1 MLFQNKNLNF
11 KRLVSKKKTCFPRN
25 NKCWSGL
32 GLLVPQIVD
41 IYNPSHPFILVCG
54 VGPIKYNGTSVRL
67 VGPVSVYCD
76 WVRQLLWASALSHV
90 WQHIICLGFG
100 LRLRPRTGLIRIQ
113 DVNSYLKEKKKIVDR
128 IFLYNI
134 LSIIGYLVRSLTTN
148 DIRTPFS
155 SEIDSDRLR
164 STQSEQEH
172 RRGMPVVTWRVNA
185 TYIFSFRL
193 NSLVYDWIGREHVW
207 EHVFTC

>member
-25 NKCWSGL
+25 NKCWSEL
-32 GLLVPQIVD
+32 GLLVPQ
-41 IYNPSHPFILVCG
+41 
-54 VGPIKYNGTSVRL
+54 
-67 VGPVSVYCD
+67 
-76 WVRQLLWASALSHV
+76 
-90 WQHIICLGFG
+90 
-100 LRLRPRTGLIRIQ
+100 
-113 DVNSYLKEKKKIVDR
+113 IVDR

-193 NSLVYDWIGREHVW
+193 NSLVFFYINYVFFIHRVVLKRDTKFLTTKWIN
-207 EHVFTC
+207 

>member
-25 NKCWSGL
+25 NKCWSEL
-32 GLLVPQIVD
+32 GLLVPQ
-41 IYNPSHPFILVCG
+41 
-54 VGPIKYNGTSVRL
+54 
-67 VGPVSVYCD
+67 
-76 WVRQLLWASALSHV
+76 
-90 WQHIICLGFG
+90 
-100 LRLRPRTGLIRIQ
+100 
-113 DVNSYLKEKKKIVDR
+113 IVDR

-193 NSLVYDWIGREHVW
+193 NSLVSIGPRERTLLHLKRCEFGYTNQNGYWLRSYKEAYNSAPVKRSFFYMFKVIRSRQSFPHCW
-207 EHVFTC
+207 VTWSYPRWRVEIYHRR

>member
-1 MLFQNKNLNF
+1 M
-11 KRLVSKKKTCFPRN
+11 
-25 NKCWSGL
+25 
-32 GLLVPQIVD
+32 D
-41 IYNPSHPFILVCG
+41 NPSHPFILVCG

-90 WQHIICLGFG
+90 WQHLICLGFG
-100 LRLRPRTGLIRIQ
+100 
-113 DVNSYLKEKKKIVDR
+113 VNSYLKEKKKIVDR

-193 NSLVYDWIGREHVW
+193 NSLVSTKTRLKERKCPSVCLSLTQVCCERTH
-207 EHVFTC
+207 ECL

>member
-25 NKCWSGL
+25 NKCWSEL

-41 IYNPSHPFILVCG
+41 MDNPSHPFILVCG

-90 WQHIICLGFG
+90 WQHLICLGFG

-113 DVNSYLKEKKKIVDR
+113 DVNSYLKEKKNCWQNLSLQYPVNNW
-128 IFLYNI
+128 IFGKVSDNKWYPNT
-134 LSIIGYLVRSLTTN
+134 VFER
-148 DIRTPFS
+148 
-155 SEIDSDRLR
+155 DRLR
-164 STQSEQEH
+164 STEIDSK
-172 RRGMPVVTWRVNA
+172 RAGTPPGNA
-185 TYIFSFRL
+185 SRHMTCERDLYI
-193 NSLVYDWIGREHVW
+193 
-207 EHVFTC
+207 

>member
-25 NKCWSGL
+25 NKCWSEL

-41 IYNPSHPFILVCG
+41 MDNPSHPFILVCG
-54 VGPIKYNGTSVRL
+54 V
-67 VGPVSVYCD
+67 
-76 WVRQLLWASALSHV
+76 
-90 WQHIICLGFG
+90 WQHLICLGFG
-100 LRLRPRTGLIRIQ
+100 LRLRPRIGLIRIQ

-193 NSLVYDWIGREHVW
+193 NSLVYYRNELMK
-207 EHVFTC
+207 